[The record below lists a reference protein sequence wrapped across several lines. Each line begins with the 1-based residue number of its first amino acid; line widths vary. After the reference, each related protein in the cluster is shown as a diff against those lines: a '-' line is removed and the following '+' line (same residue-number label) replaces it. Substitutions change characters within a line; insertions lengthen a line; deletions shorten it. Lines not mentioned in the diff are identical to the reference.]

1 MAFLAAPV
9 AMKVGK
15 SALNYACTEGVEQ
28 IGGFIKNTIHTHM
41 DKVCEPTFPAF
52 LADTV
57 FGMMKSSR
65 FFPRQIREILEARR
79 EILES
84 FVTEKITSDPR
95 FAEACSTKNFDK
107 IDAIV
112 DEKMIQ
118 LKDKIAVCPTKEG
131 GKSKKK
137 TRRVKRKRTFSRSL
151 KNKKYVR

>member
-84 FVTEKITSDPR
+84 FVTEKITSDP
-95 FAEACSTKNFDK
+95 
-107 IDAIV
+107 
-112 DEKMIQ
+112 
-118 LKDKIAVCPTKEG
+118 LKDKIAGCPTKEG